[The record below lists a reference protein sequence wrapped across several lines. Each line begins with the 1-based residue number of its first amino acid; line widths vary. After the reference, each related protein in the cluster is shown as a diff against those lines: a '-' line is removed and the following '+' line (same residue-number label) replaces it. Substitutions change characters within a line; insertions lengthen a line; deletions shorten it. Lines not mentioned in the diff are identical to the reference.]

1 MTTQP
6 SRAVPEA
13 TDLTSPFW
21 DAAREGRLAIQ
32 RCGAC
37 RYYNH
42 PPKEAC
48 DNCLSTDLAFE
59 DVCGRGRVWSWTVM
73 HQKSVAGFEDAV
85 PYLTALVEL
94 DEQPMLL
101 LVTNLPGA
109 TPGEFQI
116 GDPVHVTFEPLHPLS
131 SQEEG
136 AGGEVSPGLQLPQ
149 FVLDAAG
156 QPAALPSGIGA
167 PRSAELPSLGGGGT
181 GGEAPP

>member
-6 SRAVPEA
+6 SRAVPEV
-13 TDLTSPFW
+13 TDLTRPFW
-21 DAAREGRLAIQ
+21 DAAKQGRLVIQ
-32 RCGAC
+32 RCGDC

-48 DNCLSTDLAFE
+48 DNCLSTGLAFE
-59 DVCGRGRVWSWTVM
+59 DVSGRGSVWSWTVM

-85 PYLTALVEL
+85 PYLTALIEL

-109 TPGEFQI
+109 VLATLKI
-116 GDPVHVTFEPLHPLS
+116 GDRVLVTFEPLS
-131 SQEEG
+131 D
-136 AGGEVSPGLQLPQ
+136 GLHLPQ
-149 FVLDAAG
+149 FVPVYPG
-156 QPAALPSGIGA
+156 QPAAQGKALPSRRSA

-181 GGEAPP
+181 EGEAPP